1 MKDSAQTKREKYEEF
16 LKQVSILK
24 NMDAYERS
32 KLADAINEK
41 WFQPGDF
48 LIREGEEG
56 EQFYLVMHGNAVA
69 TKTLEPGKPAV
80 KVLEYT
86 EG

>member
-1 MKDSAQTKREKYEEF
+1 VKDSAQTKREKYEEF

-41 WFQPGDF
+41 WF
-48 LIREGEEG
+48 
-56 EQFYLVMHGNAVA
+56 
-69 TKTLEPGKPAV
+69 
-80 KVLEYT
+80 
-86 EG
+86 